1 MALWSGMASGGL
13 YFIEDLQVSRR
24 AGYNSQGISSILF
37 HKIYFNLMPAS
48 YFNGHTDPKI
58 PGLIFTDHIH
68 SWIEQLLT
76 GELNII
82 KGGSIIPKGIRWIAC
97 QW

>member
-1 MALWSGMASGGL
+1 
-13 YFIEDLQVSRR
+13 
-24 AGYNSQGISSILF
+24 
-37 HKIYFNLMPAS
+37 MPAS
-48 YFNGHTDPKI
+48 YLNGHIDPKI
-58 PGLIFTDHIH
+58 PGLVFTDHIH